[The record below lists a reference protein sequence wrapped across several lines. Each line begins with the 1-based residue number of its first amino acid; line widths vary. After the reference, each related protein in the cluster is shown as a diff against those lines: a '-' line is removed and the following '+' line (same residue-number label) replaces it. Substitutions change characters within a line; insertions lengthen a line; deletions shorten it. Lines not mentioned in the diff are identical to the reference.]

1 MKDTALLR
9 RTTELA
15 IEFLESLDDRP
26 VRATAGRD
34 QLLATLGG
42 PLPRAGSPA
51 LDVIEHLAA
60 AAEDG
65 IVANPG
71 PRYFGFVI
79 GGSLPAALAADWLT
93 STWDQNAGIFACGPA
108 ASVVEEVVGEWL
120 VDLLGLPPGTSVG
133 LTTGCQMAHFTC
145 LAAARHAVLER
156 VGWDVEDRGL
166 VGAPEITVIVGSE
179 THATIPT
186 ALQFL
191 GLGRTRAIAVE
202 SDAQGRMRLDALEA
216 ALPTDDRPLIVCLQA
231 GNVNTGSFDP
241 IGPAVELIR
250 ARCPRAWIH
259 VDGAFGLWAAADPSR
274 RHLLAGHEGADSWAT
289 DGHKWLNVPYDCGY
303 AFVRDPAAHS
313 AAMSPQSAAYI
324 TYGQAERD
332 EFRWVPEYSRR
343 ARGFATYA
351 ALRSLGQD
359 GVAELVAR
367 CCTLAERMA
376 DALRTA
382 GDGIEVLNEVILDQV
397 LVRFTPPDDGDA
409 EGSAEGDPDA
419 DTWTRQVIKHVQDDG
434 TCWLGGT
441 VWHGM
446 AAMRISVINWSTTE
460 SDIDRSAAAIIAAA
474 RAARRPNSQEQ
485 GNG

>member
-1 MKDTALLR
+1 MSTHPGRSRAPAMDPALLR

-15 IEFLESLDDRP
+15 IDFLSSLDDRP
-26 VRATAGRD
+26 VAAPAGRD
-34 QLLATLGG
+34 ALLATLGG
-42 PLPRAGSPA
+42 PLPRVGLPA
-51 LDVIEHLAA
+51 EDVIEDLARSA
-60 AAEDG
+60 DPGLIA
-65 IVANPG
+65 IPG

-93 STWDQNAGIFACGPA
+93 SSWDQNAGIFACGPA

-120 VDLLGLPPGTSVG
+120 VELLGLPAGTSVG

-145 LAAARHAVLER
+145 LAAARHATLDR
-156 VGWDVEDRGL
+156 VGWDVEADGL
-166 VGAPEITVIVGSE
+166 LGAPDVAVIVGSE

-191 GLGRTRAIAVE
+191 GLGRNRTTIVD
-202 SDAQGRMRLDALEA
+202 SDEQGRIRLDRLEA
-216 ALPTDDRPLIVCLQA
+216 ALPARDAPLIVSLQA

-241 IGPAVELIR
+241 LGPAIERIR
-250 ARCPRAWIH
+250 ARCPGAWVHI
-259 VDGAFGLWAAADPSR
+259 DGAFGLWAAADPSR
-274 RHLLAGHEGADSWAT
+274 RHLVAGHDGADSWAT

-324 TYGQAERD
+324 TYGTAERD
-332 EFRWVPEYSRR
+332 EFRYVPEYSRR

-351 ALRSLGQD
+351 ALRSLGSD
-359 GVAELVAR
+359 GVADLVDR
-367 CCTLAERMA
+367 CCRLAGRMA
-376 DALRTA
+376 DHLRAA
-382 GDGIEVLNEVILDQV
+382 GTGIEVLNDVVLDQV
-397 LVRFTPPDDGDA
+397 LVRFSPP
-409 EGSAEGDPDA
+409 EGIDSDA
-419 DTWTRQVIKHVQDDG
+419 DAWTREVIRRVQADG

-441 VWHGM
+441 TWHDM

-474 RAARRPNSQEQ
+474 RAEV
-485 GNG
+485 